1 MKILFV
7 LNNFF
12 ITGNGLAA
20 SARRTV
26 EYLRKAG
33 HEVRIMSGPNHKD
46 PSVKPD
52 YPLEDYKFPIVQPII
67 RAQGYFFAQ
76 SNLPLME
83 EAARWADVIHLEEPF
98 VIEDRMIKICER
110 LGKPVTG
117 TYHLHPENI
126 TNSLGPLVHW
136 KRLNRKILT
145 AWRDLTF
152 NHCDYVQC
160 PTENVL
166 DRLRRYHID
175 SQMELISNG
184 VVPDQCIREENPPED
199 YEDPNRPLKVVYIG
213 RLSKEKDQPTLLEAM
228 RHSQYAKESSC
239 ILPDRGPPPEASST
253 KPTRSIR
260 KVSWPMTLY
269 SPSKTVKGFANWPP
283 VPIFAFTA
291 PPSRWKACPLWKRC
305 NRVPFPSSHRADSA
319 ERPSLPWTVTA
330 SFPSVIRK
338 PSPTA
343 SSTGWTAPKNAG
355 KWERNTLPICN
366 TMISGSLWNNCL
378 NCFRKPLT
386 KRKAAKTFLFSYFF
400 H

>member
-67 RAQGYFFAQ
+67 RAQGYTFAQ

-136 KRLNRKILT
+136 KRLNWKILT

-152 NHCDYVQC
+152 NHCDFVQC

-166 DRLRRYHID
+166 DRLRRYHIKARC
-175 SQMELISNG
+175 EVISNG
-184 VVPDQCIREENPPED
+184 LVPDPCIRPETPPEN
-199 YEDPNRPLKVVYIG
+199 YEDPSRPLHVVYIG
-213 RLSKEKDQPTLLEAM
+213 RLSREKDQPTLLEAM
-228 RHSQYAKESSC
+228 KHSKFAKRIQLHFAGLGPSTRRIKRMAHKLYKDGVLAYDPIISFENRDGLRQLAAQADLC
-239 ILPDRGPPPEASST
+239 IHCATIEVEGLSIMEAMQQGAVPVIAQGRYSGTSQFALDRRSVFPEQNPEALAHRIDYWLSHP
-253 KPTRSIR
+253 KERWEMGKKYVRHMEEYDIR
-260 KVSWPMTLY
+260 KSVDQLVQMFQKAID
-269 SPSKTVKGFANWPP
+269 SK
-283 VPIFAFTA
+283 
-291 PPSRWKACPLWKRC
+291 
-305 NRVPFPSSHRADSA
+305 
-319 ERPSLPWTVTA
+319 
-330 SFPSVIRK
+330 
-338 PSPTA
+338 
-343 SSTGWTAPKNAG
+343 G
-355 KWERNTLPICN
+355 K
-366 TMISGSLWNNCL
+366 
-378 NCFRKPLT
+378 KQ
-386 KRKAAKTFLFSYFF
+386 
-400 H
+400 